1 MTARQAGSKVR
12 PARAPPFLGSR
23 TRIPRF
29 LNAKPPTRRRPE
41 PCLIFPKRKGR
52 IVLRTCASRH
62 GAGAER
68 TVGRESRTA
77 RRKKARH
84 KDHTK
89 RAQVIEPICA
99 APPPRLVPVP
109 GLLVLA
115 KETVHVPSPNTDV
128 MCMPSSPLVSCQR
141 VGSAWR
147 YGWMVHHETARH
159 GTRNPGYPTNY
170 SADSVISRVRNERHR
185 GEHSGNQ
192 LLTTRGILPS
202 SAVELAAP
210 PPRATCC
217 ACMQSGQT
225 LLAALLLQGFWLM
238 YRAVYSCLL
247 FWGRP
252 YGFARRSCCSLGAKW
267 RCCSWPLAGRTF
279 VGLQTRLSMHFG

>member
-1 MTARQAGSKVR
+1 MDSWQQLSSRGSQAGRLKGPSGTR
-12 PARAPPFLGSR
+12 STSTLLGVSR
-23 TRIPRF
+23 TRRARF
-29 LNAKPPTRRRPE
+29 LNAKRWRPE

-52 IVLRTCASRH
+52 IVLRTC
-62 GAGAER
+62 AGAER

-109 GLLVLA
+109 VPGLLVLA

-128 MCMPSSPLVSCQR
+128 MCMPISPLVSCQR

-159 GTRNPGYPTNY
+159 AEP
-170 SADSVISRVRNERHR
+170 
-185 GEHSGNQ
+185 
-192 LLTTRGILPS
+192 
-202 SAVELAAP
+202 
-210 PPRATCC
+210 
-217 ACMQSGQT
+217 
-225 LLAALLLQGFWLM
+225 
-238 YRAVYSCLL
+238 
-247 FWGRP
+247 
-252 YGFARRSCCSLGAKW
+252 
-267 RCCSWPLAGRTF
+267 
-279 VGLQTRLSMHFG
+279 RLSDQLQR

>member
-1 MTARQAGSKVR
+1 MGLGLLAAAVESWQPGRQAQRSVR
-12 PARAPPFLGSR
+12 HALHLHPSWGVTHAESSFPERKTS
-23 TRIPRF
+23 PRW
-29 LNAKPPTRRRPE
+29 RPE

-52 IVLRTCASRH
+52 IVLRTC
-62 GAGAER
+62 AGAER

-109 GLLVLA
+109 VPGLLVLA

-128 MCMPSSPLVSCQR
+128 MCMPISPLVSCQR

-159 GTRNPGYPTNY
+159 AEP
-170 SADSVISRVRNERHR
+170 
-185 GEHSGNQ
+185 
-192 LLTTRGILPS
+192 
-202 SAVELAAP
+202 
-210 PPRATCC
+210 
-217 ACMQSGQT
+217 
-225 LLAALLLQGFWLM
+225 
-238 YRAVYSCLL
+238 
-247 FWGRP
+247 
-252 YGFARRSCCSLGAKW
+252 
-267 RCCSWPLAGRTF
+267 
-279 VGLQTRLSMHFG
+279 RLSDQLQR

>member
-1 MTARQAGSKVR
+1 VGGLGSWTLGSSCRVVAARQAGSKVR
-12 PARAPPFLGSR
+12 PARAPP
-23 TRIPRF
+23 
-29 LNAKPPTRRRPE
+29 PP
-41 PCLIFPKRKGR
+41 F
-52 IVLRTCASRH
+52 LRTCASRH

-109 GLLVLA
+109 VPGLLVLA

-128 MCMPSSPLVSCQR
+128 MCMPISPLVSCQR

-159 GTRNPGYPTNY
+159 AEP
-170 SADSVISRVRNERHR
+170 
-185 GEHSGNQ
+185 
-192 LLTTRGILPS
+192 
-202 SAVELAAP
+202 
-210 PPRATCC
+210 
-217 ACMQSGQT
+217 
-225 LLAALLLQGFWLM
+225 
-238 YRAVYSCLL
+238 
-247 FWGRP
+247 
-252 YGFARRSCCSLGAKW
+252 
-267 RCCSWPLAGRTF
+267 
-279 VGLQTRLSMHFG
+279 RLSDQLQR